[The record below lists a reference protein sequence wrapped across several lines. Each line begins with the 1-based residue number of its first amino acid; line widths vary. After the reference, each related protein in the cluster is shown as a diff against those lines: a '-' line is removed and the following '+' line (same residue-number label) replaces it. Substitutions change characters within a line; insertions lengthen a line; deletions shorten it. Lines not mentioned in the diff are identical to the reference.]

1 MKKSRRIVKKMS
13 KKSLINKKALRYII
27 ANSNLCKHA
36 IRELELAG
44 YGKDNKW
51 MREQVIEAVALF
63 SSHGNSGFS
72 APFEINLVKKLCSFD
87 IISPLRFD
95 DGEWEKKGLDGSCQ
109 NKRKSSI
116 FKEPD
121 GSIHDVDA
129 FSKVPVKKF
138 LFATRTWTENIH
150 KIGWIGGLFE
160 TDENGILTGRYFGR
174 CNVKDYQNGYM
185 PKGKKEIPCR
195 EIEIS
200 PDNWIM
206 TVESNNEALIELS
219 KIYDI
224 VWRQCPCLKGI
235 MDTNVTPELERLACE
250 QIRG

>member
-1 MKKSRRIVKKMS
+1 MIRYLLVMAMIILTPPKGNGGMPHAPRPAVVEARVWDKLAAALSFVESRNDDRAYNATS
-13 KKSLINKKALRYII
+13 GAL
-27 ANSNLCKHA
+27 
-36 IRELELAG
+36 
-44 YGKDNKW
+44 
-51 MREQVIEAVALF
+51 
-63 SSHGNSGFS
+63 
-72 APFEINLVKKLCSFD
+72 
-87 IISPLRFD
+87 
-95 DGEWEKKGLDGSCQ
+95 GSCQ

-235 MDTNVTPELERLACE
+235 MNTNVTPELERLACE
-250 QIRG
+250 QMKG

>member
-1 MKKSRRIVKKMS
+1 MS

-44 YGKDNKW
+44 Y
-51 MREQVIEAVALF
+51 
-63 SSHGNSGFS
+63 S
-72 APFEINLVKKLCSFD
+72 
-87 IISPLRFD
+87 
-95 DGEWEKKGLDGSCQ
+95 
-109 NKRKSSI
+109 
-116 FKEPD
+116 KEED

-174 CNVKDYQNGYM
+174 CNVRDYQNGYM

-235 MDTNVTPELERLACE
+235 MNTNVTPELERLACE
-250 QIRG
+250 QMKG